1 MAGRRTLTRFLMA
14 IIAVVSTQGLWLAF
28 NGWLNWV
35 TRDFEFKES
44 ERQATRELRTRLAFT
59 ETAWAVV
66 NIAVLAIF
74 LSRRSRKA
82 RLLLSGVLAID
93 AFLMAYLGFQS
104 LNQFD
109 SWIAVAIWWALGLSA
124 VAILFPVWSVE
135 DAARSDDGPGR
146 S

>member
-1 MAGRRTLTRFLMA
+1 MTRRPTLTGSLIA

-35 TRDFEFKES
+35 TRDFEFRET
-44 ERQATRELRTRLAFT
+44 ERQATHDLRTRLAFT
-59 ETAWAVV
+59 ESAWAVV

-74 LSRRSRKA
+74 LSRRSRMA

-124 VAILFPVWSVE
+124 VATLLPVWRV
-135 DAARSDDGPGR
+135 DDGATGDNGR
-146 S
+146 GHA